1 MKKNHNIQNKLNKQE
16 KEKLSNRIVL
26 LSSFT
31 ILYGMLLLFFERMC
45 SYSATVLGALTFME
59 YLMWGSLLGAMG
71 CAAWSAYKEKKGYYL
86 YSGMLLF
93 VFLSML
99 VVLKINSLPDN
110 RAYLLCY
117 MALAA
122 AFIMAQVY
130 NVLKA
135 SGKFA
140 GKFKISFLIVIFL
153 ILLLLVV
160 AVVEPGFWTALKSMV
175 GM

>member
-45 SYSATVLGALTFME
+45 SYSAT
-59 YLMWGSLLGAMG
+59 
-71 CAAWSAYKEKKGYYL
+71 
-86 YSGMLLF
+86 
-93 VFLSML
+93 L

>member
-86 YSGMLLF
+86 YSGMLL
-93 VFLSML
+93 
-99 VVLKINSLPDN
+99 
-110 RAYLLCY
+110 AYLLCY